1 MTEASENIWM
11 VRNSGVE
18 IDVDIGVRGTEREVV
33 FEELDWAVEEVK
45 EALRPEGN
53 HE

>member
-1 MTEASENIWM
+1 MTEVNENIWM
-11 VRNSGVE
+11 VKNNVE

>member
-1 MTEASENIWM
+1 MTEANENIWM
-11 VRNSGVE
+11 VRNGVE
-18 IDVDIGVRGTEREVV
+18 IDVDIGVRGTERGVV
-33 FEELDWAVEEVK
+33 FEELDWAAEEVK

>member
-11 VRNSGVE
+11 VKNNVE